1 MTSGRNSSILNLNI
15 MEAYKTQ
22 EAFAEVPNKL
32 STPELVWKWESRL
45 VYGSQLELQEFSKSS
60 PTSNLG

>member
-15 MEAYKTQ
+15 MEAYKKQ

-32 STPELVWKWESRL
+32 SNILNSWTGVEVGE
-45 VYGSQLELQEFSKSS
+45 
-60 PTSNLG
+60 